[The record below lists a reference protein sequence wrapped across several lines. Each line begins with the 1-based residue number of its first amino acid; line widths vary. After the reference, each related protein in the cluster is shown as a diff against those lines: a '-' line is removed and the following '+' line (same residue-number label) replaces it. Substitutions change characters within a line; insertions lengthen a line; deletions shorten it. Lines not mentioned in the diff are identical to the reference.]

1 MRCLGTLLLL
11 PALASAFLIPS
22 VPSARA
28 RTCLNVG
35 SNAKIDVP
43 PDLEGKLDPK
53 RHWDVVMTLNGET
66 KTVSVSEGTSLLDAA
81 EEAFGDPPCMCRN
94 GVCTTCAAEVTKGGH
109 GSWVA
114 AIESLSP
121 EQRDAGFILSCQ
133 TYPCGPGLEVRLNA
147 QEEVYESQYA
157 KYEKKAHSELEKK
170 KGFNIFA

>member
-1 MRCLGTLLLL
+1 
-11 PALASAFLIPS
+11 
-22 VPSARA
+22 
-28 RTCLNVG
+28 
-35 SNAKIDVP
+35 
-43 PDLEGKLDPK
+43 
-53 RHWDVVMTLNGET
+53 MTLNGET

-133 TYPCGPGLEVRLNA
+133 TYPSGPGLEVRLNA

-157 KYEKKAHSELEKK
+157 KHEKKAHNELEKK